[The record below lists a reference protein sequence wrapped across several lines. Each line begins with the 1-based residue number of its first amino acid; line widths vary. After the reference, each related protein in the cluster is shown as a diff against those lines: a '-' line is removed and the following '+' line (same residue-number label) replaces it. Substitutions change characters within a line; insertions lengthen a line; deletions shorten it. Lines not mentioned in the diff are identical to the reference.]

1 VYVRACFNLTRV
13 HLIPQVVTLQFNDT
27 EFQGEMLWAHEVIKK
42 GTLFPLQKRRDVDS
56 LKREFGKLRK
66 DAERGVEVNVD
77 EGEQGDSAQDLIQKF
92 MNTKIYSDSLCQCEM
107 VPAM

>member
-1 VYVRACFNLTRV
+1 VYVRACFTLTRV
-13 HLIPQVVTLQFNDT
+13 HLFPQVVTLQFNDP

-66 DAERGVEVNVD
+66 DADRGVEANVN
-77 EGEQGDSAQDLIQKF
+77 EEAQGDSSQDLIQ
-92 MNTKIYSDSLCQCEM
+92 NL
-107 VPAM
+107 